1 MVELPTEIWYH
12 VIRAASESERSC
24 VWMHGPL
31 DHPAV
36 ALSQTCKTL
45 RGLAAPFLW
54 RDVTVT
60 NYTEEVL
67 VCVWRDVTV
76 TSYVKEVLVRLKK
89 LTISLK
95 DPLAKKTIQRLHLD
109 LGGHFWF
116 GIFERSAIAF
126 RNPTWDPRYT
136 EYLTLMT
143 QLGKALAESPLHIH
157 LVYDEVAM
165 PWGMKWH
172 GITINGSD
180 PLHLLSQV
188 RSATIGMGDF
198 LDPDQMRTSDA
209 FNHLDLDKE
218 YNIPYLISWLRGNLP
233 GSSSGRNHDDNALV
247 NLKTNAPFLYRCR
260 ALIPAWARFNLIQ
273 EMVEMESKGQGGCLP
288 YSERDLLKSQYRE
301 METDIR
307 YARAAMALRPS
318 LDRLVEGRQSGDV
331 TAAEVVRMIRMQD
344 VFVPWRSE
352 FFPRTQLG
360 DTTYDAS
367 LALAEEILHHWRK
380 SEGSRRADPGP
391 CERWL
396 TGSWPV

>member
-143 QLGKALAESPLHIH
+143 QLGKALAESPL
-157 LVYDEVAM
+157 
-165 PWGMKWH
+165 
-172 GITINGSD
+172 
-180 PLHLLSQV
+180 V